1 MEIIRVTP
9 RGEVEVKNG
18 EYGTIKF
25 KFSEV
30 RLYIESVHQYQEPPR
45 VYVRSSDVLFPSP
58 NWSNHPGNVQFLS
71 IIQALKPIYKSKHA
85 DKRGIVDKFVSDW
98 HTAGSIHATGGR
110 LLDQVNGQWKQL
122 NVDDTKERC
131 VQLLSA

>member
-1 MEIIRVTP
+1 MAYEAMYMEP
-9 RGEVEVKNG
+9 WQ
-18 EYGTIKF
+18 GTQVSKHPLAQH
-25 KFSEV
+25 FS
-30 RLYIESVHQYQEPPR
+30 RHPLDQHSTTK
-45 VYVRSSDVLFPSP
+45 VYARPSDVLFPSP

-85 DKRGIVDKFVSDW
+85 DKRGIVDKFVSDL

-122 NVDDTKERC
+122 DIDDAKERC
-131 VQLLSA
+131 VQFLRFLG